1 MKNLSK
7 FREILCLIMKKAF
20 RARFLFFFFVAISW
34 SASAQKSTCSYEKA
48 MSEQGLVEVKKEIPS
63 VLVEL
68 KYATS
73 DNFMKKNVYG
83 CLNTAYLQKEVIV
96 KLKKANELLQQSNPG
111 YHILIYDAA
120 RPLSIQWVLWN
131 TLTDLVPRER
141 QKYVADPK
149 EHSIHNYGSA
159 IDLTLA
165 DEKGQALDMGTKYDF
180 FGELAYPKLEQQ
192 FLNNGQLTAKAY
204 ENRLLLRNIMK
215 KAGFMP
221 IDFEWWHFNAFS
233 RKEAKK
239 RFEVVR

>member
-1 MKNLSK
+1 MEKLS
-7 FREILCLIMKKAF
+7 RLS
-20 RARFLFFFFVAISW
+20 FLFLFYTGLASTL
-34 SASAQKSTCSYEKA
+34 SAQNSNCSYEIA
-48 MSEQGLVEVKKEIPS
+48 MQEQGLLEVKKEIPNI
-63 VLVEL
+63 LVEL
-68 KYATS
+68 KYGTT
-73 DNFMKKNVYG
+73 DNFMKKNVYD
-83 CLNTAYLQKEVIV
+83 CLHTAYLQKEVII
-96 KLKKANELLQQSNPG
+96 KLKKANEILQKTHPG

-120 RPLSIQWVLWN
+120 RPLSIQWILWN
-131 TLTDLVPRER
+131 TLSDLPPKER

-192 FLNNGQLTAKAY
+192 FLNNGQLSQKAY
-204 ENRLLLRNIMK
+204 ENRLLLRNLMK

-233 RKEAKK
+233 RKEAKRRYK
-239 RFEVVR
+239 VIR

>member
-1 MKNLSK
+1 
-7 FREILCLIMKKAF
+7 MKKPF
-20 RARFLFFFFVAISW
+20 HTLFLLLLFFSSLLHGW
-34 SASAQKSTCSYEKA
+34 AQKTTCSHEVA
-48 MSEQGLVEVKKEIPS
+48 MREQGLLEVKKELPS
-63 VLVEL
+63 ILVEL

-83 CLNTAYLQKEVIV
+83 CLTTAYLQKQVIV

-120 RPLSIQWVLWN
+120 RPLSIRWVLWN
-131 TLTDLVPRER
+131 TLSDLAPIER
-141 QKYVADPK
+141 KKYVADPK

-180 FGELAYPKLEQQ
+180 FGELAYPKLEKQ
-192 FLNNGQLTAKAY
+192 FLNNGQLSSKAY
-204 ENRLLLRNIMK
+204 QNRLLLRKTMV

-239 RFEVVR
+239 RFAVVR

>member
-1 MKNLSK
+1 MEKPCRLSVL
-7 FREILCLIMKKAF
+7 FLLCA
-20 RARFLFFFFVAISW
+20 LFSNAIF
-34 SASAQKSTCSYEKA
+34 AQKSNCSYELA
-48 MSEQGLVEVKKEIPS
+48 MQEQGLLEVRKEIPA
-63 VLVEL
+63 VLVDL
-68 KYATS
+68 KYHSS
-73 DNFMKKNVYG
+73 DNFMKKNVYS
-83 CLNTAYLQKEVIV
+83 CLNTAFLQKEVIV

-111 YHILIYDAA
+111 FHLLIYDAA

-131 TLTDLVPRER
+131 TLSELPPKER

-165 DEKGQALDMGTKYDF
+165 DADGKALDMGTKYDF

-192 FLNNGQLTAKAY
+192 FLNNGQLSQKSY

-221 IDFEWWHFNAFS
+221 IEFEWWHFNAFS

-239 RFEVVR
+239 RFAVVK